1 MVVELGKAEVF
12 KGQVLEAIE
21 GIIDGD
27 ATVADFVEE
36 RF

>member
-1 MVVELGKAEVF
+1 MVVELGETEVF
-12 KGQVLEAIE
+12 EGQIFEA
-21 GIIDGD
+21 GKSIIDGD